1 MVATTSERESAEQRA
16 ARDRAVRRILWI
28 VLILN
33 LVVAAAKFV
42 YGLITSS
49 SSMQADGIH
58 SSFDSINNIV
68 CLVGLAIASRP
79 ADESHPYGHKKFET
93 YASLVIGISL
103 IVAAGTVVGQAV
115 GKFTGDAAQAQVNVG
130 SFVVMGLT
138 LAMNIGVST
147 VERRRGRE
155 LRSDMLVADA
165 EHTMSDVW
173 VSLSVIAGLVLVKLG
188 LDVADPIVSLL
199 VAVFIARAAFEIL
212 RQVNA
217 SLADMA
223 RLPER
228 AVRELAEGVE
238 GVRGAHNIRTRGTE
252 AAVYADLHVLVNP
265 NMTVR
270 DAHKVAHDV
279 EKVICGVYPQVVDV
293 TVHVEPDDA
302 HERREGELADER
314 REENTSARSRIRLR
328 HELEQEASNAAR

>member
-1 MVATTSERESAEQRA
+1 MVAHTTAEDAVQLQE
-16 ARDRAVRRILWI
+16 RDRAVRRILWI
-28 VLILN
+28 VLVLN
-33 LVVAAAKFV
+33 LLVAAAKFV

-68 CLVGLAIASRP
+68 CLVGLALAARP
-79 ADESHPYGHKKFET
+79 ADEGHPYGHKKFET

-103 IVAAGTVVGQAV
+103 IVAAVTVVSGALEKLA
-115 GKFTGDAAQAQVNVG
+115 GGVNEARVDVG

-138 LAMNIGVST
+138 LVINIAVST
-147 VERRRGRE
+147 MERRQGHR

-173 VSLSVIAGLVLVKLG
+173 VSLSVIAGLILVKAG
-188 LDVADPIVSLL
+188 LPVADPIVSLL

-217 SLADMA
+217 SLADVA

-228 AVRELAEGVE
+228 AVRELVEGVE
-238 GVRGAHNIRTRGTE
+238 GVRSAHNVRTRGTE
-252 AAVYADLHVLVNP
+252 AAVYADLHVLVDP
-265 NMTVR
+265 LMSVR
-270 DAHKVAHDV
+270 DAHEVANAVEDV
-279 EKVICGVYPQVVDV
+279 IRGVYPQVVDV
-293 TVHVEPDDA
+293 TVHVEPDNEQ
-302 HERREGELADER
+302 ERLEGELVDESR
-314 REENTSARSRIRLR
+314 AENTSPRSRERIER
-328 HELEQEASNAAR
+328 ELEQEARG

>member
-1 MVATTSERESAEQRA
+1 MPAMFDAAAQRQSEQE
-16 ARDRAVRRILWI
+16 RDRSVRRILWI

-33 LVVAAAKFV
+33 LVVAVAKFV
-42 YGLITSS
+42 YGIITSS

-103 IVAAGTVVGQAV
+103 ILAAGTVVSEAA
-115 GKFTGDAAQAQVNVG
+115 GKFMGSSEATQVNVG

-138 LAMNIGVST
+138 LCMNIGVST
-147 VERRRGRE
+147 VERRKGKE

-228 AVRELAEGVE
+228 AVRELVE
-238 GVRGAHNIRTRGTE
+238 SVDGVRSAHNIRTRGTE
-252 AAVYADLHVLVNP
+252 SAVYADLHVLVDP
-265 NMTVR
+265 AMTVR
-270 DAHKVAHDV
+270 DAHEVANTV
-279 EKVICGVYPQVVDV
+279 ERVIQGVYPQVVDV
-293 TVHVEPDDA
+293 TVHVEPDDD
-302 HERREGELADER
+302 HERREGALEDGL
-314 REENTSARSRIRLR
+314 REENTSPRLR
-328 HELEQEASNAAR
+328 QRLERELAQEASRE

>member
-1 MVATTSERESAEQRA
+1 MVASPAASAEQRL
-16 ARDRAVRRILWI
+16 ARDRSVKRILWI
-28 VLILN
+28 VLVLN
-33 LVVAAAKFV
+33 LAVAAAKFV
-42 YGLITSS
+42 YGIITSS

-68 CLVGLAIASRP
+68 CLIGLAIASRP

-93 YASLVIGISL
+93 YASLVIGVSL
-103 IVAAGTVVGQAV
+103 ILAAATVVSEAV
-115 GKFTGDAAQAQVNVG
+115 AKFTGGGQPAEVNAG
-130 SFVVMGLT
+130 SFIVMGLT

-147 VERRRGRE
+147 VERRRGKE

-173 VSLSVIAGLVLVKLG
+173 VSLSVIAGLVLVKVG
-188 LDVADPIVSLL
+188 LPVADPIVSLL

-228 AVRELAEGVE
+228 ALKELVE
-238 GVRGAHNIRTRGTE
+238 GVGGVHSAHNIRTRGTE
-252 AAVYADLHVLVNP
+252 SAVYADLHVLVDP
-265 NMTVR
+265 QMSVR
-270 DAHKVAHDV
+270 DAHEVATTV
-279 EKVICGVYPQVVDV
+279 EGVIRGVYPQVVDV
-293 TVHVEPDDA
+293 TVHVEPDDEE
-302 HERREGELADER
+302 ERQKGEIADGHR
-314 REENTSARSRIRLR
+314 AENTSERARRRFER
-328 HELEQEASNAAR
+328 ELEDELDA

>member
-1 MVATTSERESAEQRA
+1 MVAHTTRDDAVELQE
-16 ARDRAVRRILWI
+16 RDREVRRILWI
-28 VLILN
+28 VLVLN
-33 LVVAAAKFV
+33 LLVAAAKFV

-68 CLVGLAIASRP
+68 CLVGLALAARP
-79 ADESHPYGHKKFET
+79 ADEGHPYGHKKFET

-103 IVAAGTVVGQAV
+103 IVAAVTVVSGALEKLAGGV
-115 GKFTGDAAQAQVNVG
+115 GEARVDVG

-138 LAMNIGVST
+138 LVMNIGVST
-147 VERRRGRE
+147 VERRRGRR

-173 VSLSVIAGLVLVKLG
+173 VSLSVIAGLVLVKAG
-188 LDVADPIVSLL
+188 LPVADPIVSLL

-217 SLADMA
+217 SLADGA

-228 AVRELAEGVE
+228 AVRELVE
-238 GVRGAHNIRTRGTE
+238 GVDGVRSSHNVRTRGTE
-252 AAVYADLHVLVNP
+252 AAVYADLHILVDP
-265 NMTVR
+265 QMSVR
-270 DAHKVAHDV
+270 DAHEVANAVEDV
-279 EKVICGVYPQVVDV
+279 IRGVYPQVVDV
-293 TVHVEPDDA
+293 TVHVEPDNEW
-302 HERREGELADER
+302 ERREGELVDESR
-314 REENTSARSRIRLR
+314 AENTSSRSRGRAER
-328 HELEQEASNAAR
+328 ELEQEPRG